1 MQLPDFLIADG
12 TPLYKS
18 GGGTAALTVAK
29 DEDWLDVLEQAR
41 INISNGSMGIAVG
54 ETFEQ
59 ALANN
64 AKRLLEMGIYNT
76 KNPAMGRTSDEA
88 AWAVQQ
94 ERWVGMVFDVAA
106 RGSCHQE
113 LVRGTNPPEHVLTGT
128 VFTVA
133 GRVPLAD
140 VPRSTR

>member
-1 MQLPDFLIADG
+1 MQLPDFLIADS
-12 TPLYKS
+12 TPLYKP

-41 INISNGSMGIAVG
+41 INISNGSMGVAAG

-76 KNPAMGRTSDEA
+76 KNPAMGRTPDET
-88 AWAVQQ
+88 AWAAQS
-94 ERWVGMVFDVAA
+94 ERWVEMVFDVSA

-113 LVRGTNPPEHVLTGT
+113 LVRGTNTPEFVRTGT
-128 VFTVA
+128 VFTYA
-133 GRVPLAD
+133 GRVSLTD